1 MVDLKQIRQTAQA
14 DFKKAEDV
22 VVAEEVKAAS
32 WLRTNWYEAVAYAA
46 LAVIIAI
53 VVFAVF

>member
-14 DFKKAEDV
+14 DFKKAEDA
-22 VVAEEVKAAS
+22 VVAEEVKAVS